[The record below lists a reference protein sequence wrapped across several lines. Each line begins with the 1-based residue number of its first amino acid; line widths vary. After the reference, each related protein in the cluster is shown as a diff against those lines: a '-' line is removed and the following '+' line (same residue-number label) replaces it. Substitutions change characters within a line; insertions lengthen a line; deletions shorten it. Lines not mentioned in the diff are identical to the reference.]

1 MPTYLCDIC
10 GYSSSYSNDIKRH
23 QNKKKKCIQDITESI
38 NNTIS
43 LPVSVS
49 VSNLVNDKEIEP
61 NVSLIETLRNENM
74 LLKIEIEKLKAKL
87 ELKDEMIELYKSQQS
102 TQIIPQISP
111 QIRPQII
118 IQKGQN
124 KKTGYKTIIER
135 DFKNSLTIQEFLNN
149 TKFPNVLKYIPPYDN
164 EMSSAEANNAFVN
177 VYDKV
182 FENLILQV
190 ENSKLPFFCSDK
202 ARQIIHLF
210 AYDIRKEDCQEV
222 YYFDT
227 RDEMDKAY
235 RNFDISEKTKQRDPE
250 TKKWIGYVNKTK
262 IVNLDTKKWNNETN
276 NALLLDLLVYPLAR
290 KMTTQLIGLDFHNE
304 NEAQKSQ
311 ILTSDIKLNLSAI
324 LEKLSNRITISNDG
338 DGEYQYQ

>member
-1 MPTYLCDIC
+1 MPTYSCDIC

-23 QNKKKKCIQDITESI
+23 QNKKKKCVPNSVQDITEPI

-49 VSNLVNDKEIEP
+49 NPVNDKE
-61 NVSLIETLRNENM
+61 IETLRNENT

-87 ELKDEMIELYKSQQS
+87 ELKDEMIELYKSQQQQQQS

-111 QIRPQII
+111 QIPPQII

-135 DFKNSLTIQEFLNN
+135 DFKNPLTIQDFINN
-149 TKFPNVLKYIPPYDN
+149 TIFPNVLKYTPPYDKD
-164 EMSSAEANNAFVN
+164 MSSAEVNNAFVN

-182 FENLILQV
+182 FENLISQI
-190 ENSKLPFFCSDK
+190 EKSELPFFCSDK
-202 ARQIIHLF
+202 ARKTIHLF
-210 AYDIRKEDCQEV
+210 AYDIRKEDYQEV

-227 RDEMDKAY
+227 YDEMDKAH
-235 RNFDISEKTKQRDPE
+235 RNFDISEKTKERDPE
-250 TKKWIGYVNKTK
+250 TNKWIGYVNKTK

-290 KMTTQLIGLDFHNE
+290 KMTTQLKGLDFHYE

-311 ILTSDIKLNLSAI
+311 ILTSDIKSNLSAI
-324 LEKLSNRITISNDG
+324 LEKLCNRITISA
-338 DGEYQYQ
+338 EPEEQYQS